1 MPSGKATGARVSAS
15 MKGRITE
22 TRMAV
27 LFFRIFQLLGAI
39 GALTTMVLITGVDT
53 QMGWIMRIVVRN
65 YQQSVFVQMLITY
78 FSLVYL
84 FCIHHTAFTTCPANL
99 PVEHQAHLPHT
110 CCLPAC
116 AMLRLWRFTPFAQL
130 RHTIDG
136 IQRTVSGNQQT
147 QSQPGRLGQYLRKA
161 ALMS

>member
-65 YQQSVFVQMLITY
+65 YLQSVFL
-78 FSLVYL
+78 
-84 FCIHHTAFTTCPANL
+84 
-99 PVEHQAHLPHT
+99 
-110 CCLPAC
+110 
-116 AMLRLWRFTPFAQL
+116 
-130 RHTIDG
+130 
-136 IQRTVSGNQQT
+136 
-147 QSQPGRLGQYLRKA
+147 
-161 ALMS
+161 